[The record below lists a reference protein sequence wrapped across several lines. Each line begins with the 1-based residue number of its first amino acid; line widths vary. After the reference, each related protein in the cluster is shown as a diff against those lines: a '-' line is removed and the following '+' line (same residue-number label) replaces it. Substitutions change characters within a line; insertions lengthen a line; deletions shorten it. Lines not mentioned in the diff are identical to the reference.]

1 MKEYSKY
8 FKNKKGYDRFI
19 KKIYEKYQSLA
30 KFTGTIKL
38 NNLSSD
44 EAYVLS
50 QLFSENYNSGDNIK
64 ISIKQFLKI
73 MDRSKFEDFDI
84 ATLVKE
90 YLNVPLLTNKE
101 LKNNLIIEEDKFYQE
116 LIKDNLKLKK
126 IINRDNLFI
135 HQRYIKNKDS
145 LRKDLINVINL
156 INNLPKEKIMISLF
170 SATYTKNPHYLDLDT
185 NTCNLFIN
193 ILSYLSNIN
202 YPNTREDK
210 IKLLYKYNIEMD
222 NLSNYVLTYNL
233 LSSRKSI
240 NELSKETLILNIK
253 NILNTSMFDSKL
265 KKVFVFENPS
275 ILTKILSLNIDISV
289 IISGGFPNNAVYLL
303 IDKLIA
309 SGNTIYY
316 NGDFDPEGLIIAYK
330 LKDKYQDRLKLFCYD
345 KIDYEN
351 CKSNNVISNSRLN
364 KMAKI
369 DDKNLNI
376 IKNLLLENKLAAF
389 QENNDRIIKYLKNI
403 S

>member
-1 MKEYSKY
+1 MK
-8 FKNKKGYDRFI
+8 G
-19 KKIYEKYQSLA
+19 
-30 KFTGTIKL
+30 
-38 NNLSSD
+38 
-44 EAYVLS
+44 
-50 QLFSENYNSGDNIK
+50 
-64 ISIKQFLKI
+64 
-73 MDRSKFEDFDI
+73 I
-84 ATLVKE
+84 AM
-90 YLNVPLLTNKE
+90 
-101 LKNNLIIEEDKFYQE
+101 
-116 LIKDNLKLKK
+116 
-126 IINRDNLFI
+126 
-135 HQRYIKNKDS
+135 
-145 LRKDLINVINL
+145 VIQ
-156 INNLPKEKIMISLF
+156 
-170 SATYTKNPHYLDLDT
+170 
-185 NTCNLFIN
+185 
-193 ILSYLSNIN
+193 
-202 YPNTREDK
+202 
-210 IKLLYKYNIEMD
+210 
-222 NLSNYVLTYNL
+222 
-233 LSSRKSI
+233 
-240 NELSKETLILNIK
+240 KETLILNIK

-303 IDKLIA
+303 TDKLIA

-364 KMAKI
+364 KMKKI

-376 IKNLLLENKLAAF
+376 IKNLLLENKLASF